1 MWPPFLNSDIGLPD
15 VFPAYGQ
22 ALPEIVPLPLL
33 KVQTLVPQFA
43 CVAVNKN
50 VLVPAAE
57 NKATPVV
64 ALKPGTV
71 GVAPPCH
78 AEEDALYID

>member
-1 MWPPFLNSDIGLPD
+1 MWPPFLNPDIWLPD
-15 VFPAYGQ
+15 VFTAYGQ
-22 ALPEIVPLPLL
+22 ALPVIVPLPLL

-50 VLVPAAE
+50 VLVPATE
-57 NKATPVV
+57 NTATPVV

-71 GVAPPCH
+71 GDAPPVH
-78 AEEDALYID
+78 AEEDDLYAD